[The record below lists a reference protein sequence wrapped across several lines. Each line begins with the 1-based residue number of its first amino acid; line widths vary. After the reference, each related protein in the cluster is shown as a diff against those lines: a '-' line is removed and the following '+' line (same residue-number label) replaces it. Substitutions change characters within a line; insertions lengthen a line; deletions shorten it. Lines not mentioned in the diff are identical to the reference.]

1 MPKKFKRSPDP
12 EVGEVPAYLGLT
24 PNQVVAYNLTRARED
39 KGWTQDEAADALA
52 PYLGKRWSK
61 ASVSQAERSIAG
73 KFIRKFDADE
83 ILAFA
88 RAFELP
94 VSWFLM
100 PPPPWSDQPGVPVKL
115 STPDA
120 ERFGAA
126 LGLLVDLVFGD
137 PGQQA
142 LLLLRLQSFLNELGP
157 LDLTEAQQRIA
168 SAVNLRVEALVAHSF
183 QGLGQWQTMLR
194 SIANQLEDL
203 EVRAKAG
210 RTSEENGATIDELV
224 SRQLELDDEEP
235 SGEERLSDEGP
246 HRPDDERSPEEGE
259 R

>member
-12 EVGEVPAYLGLT
+12 EVGEVPLYLGLS
-24 PNQVVAYNLTRARED
+24 PNQVVAFNLTRARED
-39 KGWTQDEAADALA
+39 KGWTQDQAAEALA
-52 PYLGKRWSK
+52 PYLGTRWSK

-83 ILAFA
+83 IVAFA

-94 VSWFLM
+94 ISWFFM
-100 PPPPWSDQPGVPVKL
+100 PPPPWSNQPGVPVKL

-120 ERFGAA
+120 EPFGAA
-126 LGLLVDLVFGD
+126 LGLLVDLIFGD

-142 LLLLRLQSFLNELGP
+142 LLSLRLQSFLDELGP
-157 LDLTEAQQRIA
+157 LGLTEAQHRIA

-183 QGLGQWQTMLR
+183 RGLGQWQTALR

-203 EVRAKAG
+203 EVRAKG
-210 RTSEENGATIDELV
+210 RRTSGEGGPTIDELV
-224 SRQLELDDEEP
+224 DQSLQLDGDDEA
-235 SGEERLSDEGP
+235 
-246 HRPDDERSPEEGE
+246 DDGV
-259 R
+259 